1 MDASTPFAKL
11 RRRKRSEAATLFP
24 PMARLCG
31 WDGKPQT
38 EFNITNQVGVVCDEA
53 TRMRLIKLREKM
65 QAERTVPITL
75 PAPQTKLEQASVC
88 MGNGIPAAGEPI
100 EKPGPAFSAPVGAI
114 APSDAS
120 PTYRAWLEHEKAEPE
135 PGSEYE
141 I

>member
-1 MDASTPFAKL
+1 MSIRSWIRVFAVVVFSCGALCIPASLGAHPYYFTTAL
-11 RRRKRSEAATLFP
+11 SQLA
-24 PMARLCG
+24 
-31 WDGKPQT
+31 
-38 EFNITNQVGVVCDEA
+38 
-53 TRMRLIKLREKM
+53 
-65 QAERTVPITL
+65 
-75 PAPQTKLEQASVC
+75 APQTKLEKASVC
-88 MGNGIPAAGEPI
+88 MGNGIPAAAQELI